1 MDLIEK
7 EDKWEMREKEKQ
19 RKERKERGKIVSDQ
33 PFVLT
38 HSLSLL
44 FLRFLFPSVVW
55 VPSCPKERR
64 PRIQQTHLFP
74 SLLDKNRLNY
84 VA

>member
-44 FLRFLFPSVVW
+44 FLRFLFASVVW
-55 VPSCPKERR
+55 VPSCPKNEG
-64 PRIQQTHLFP
+64 QGFN
-74 SLLDKNRLNY
+74 KNTTKY
-84 VA
+84 SPIF